1 MNKSILIT
9 PQAFL
14 YYKSYIQNKFKR
26 YQFKFVNGPI
36 NNKKLSNYLKSVDA
50 CIIGSEKIDHK
61 ILKDQKKIK
70 IICRFGTNI
79 ENIDVKMC
87 KKIKISYLKNI
98 NAKSSCKT
106 FFSIT
111 FEYN

>member
-36 NNKKLSNYLKSVDA
+36 NNKKKLSNYLKSVDA

-87 KKIKISYLKNI
+87 KKKKLKFHI
-98 NAKSSCKT
+98 
-106 FFSIT
+106 
-111 FEYN
+111 